1 MSILIAEKSK
11 EALKAAVLIRGRL
24 YAFKSEESS
33 LQQYRENA
41 IMTGITERAMPGI
54 HAVFVRLPG
63 KQTGFL
69 PISPDRALP
78 CSGTKL
84 TVQIRHPATRTKKA
98 MLTDE
103 ITLPGQMLVYLPS
116 GQGIAVSK
124 RLNHEE
130 KKELLARTAD
140 IHLPGNGGFIL
151 RASSLVCKPSDVMAE
166 AYELEERWKSIYQ
179 ASASSPDICLLWPGE
194 DIISTLIREERG
206 RLEYILTNAPERIPD
221 TVPCPVKCCEH
232 PFMIHNIPHMLDRSL
247 RRCIRMKNGATL
259 IIDSCEAMTVID
271 VNSASASGKKYTP
284 EEINS
289 EAAGEIARL
298 LRLRGIGGMI
308 LIDFIDMKE
317 EKNRMKLME
326 DMEAVLKEDPVKT
339 TVHDITA
346 LGLMELTRKRE
357 TNELR
362 ADVRVPCPYCGG
374 IGISCTPASEEDCSL

>member
-24 YAFKSEESS
+24 YAFKSEEDSP
-33 LQQYRENA
+33 QYRENA
-41 IMTGITERAMPGI
+41 IMAGITERAMPGI

-63 KQTGFL
+63 NQTGFL
-69 PISPDRALP
+69 PVSPERALP

-103 ITLPGQMLVYLPS
+103 ISLPGQMLVYLPY

-124 RLNHEE
+124 RLNPDE

-140 IHLPGNGGFIL
+140 IHLPEKGGFIL
-151 RASSLVCKPSDVMAE
+151 RASSLVCKPSDITAE
-166 AYELEERWKSIYQ
+166 AHELEERWKSIYR
-179 ASASSPDICLLWPGE
+179 ASTSSPDIRLLWPGE
-194 DIISTLIREERG
+194 DIISTLIREEKE
-206 RLEYILTNAPERIPD
+206 RLEYILTNAPELFPD
-221 TVPCPVKCCEH
+221 TVPCPVKYCEH
-232 PFMIHNIPHMLDRSL
+232 PFIIYNIPHLLDRSL
-247 RRCIRMKNGATL
+247 RRCFQMKSGATL

-289 EAAGEIARL
+289 EAVGEIARL

-317 EKNRMKLME
+317 EKNRMKLM
-326 DMEAVLKEDPVKT
+326 DTMEEILKEDPVKT

-357 TNELR
+357 TIELR
-362 ADVRVPCPYCGG
+362 AASCAPCPYCGG
-374 IGISCTPASEEDCSL
+374 TGISCMPASEEDNSL